1 MEPNS
6 EQEVVET
13 KASDNLT
20 VLPENSAHDRRSF
33 LRRAAI
39 GVAGTAGLVAVGASS
54 VHAESSSKS
63 KILARIRAQMAQDP
77 IEIDDGGDGGG
88 GDGLYVKN
96 AHALYL
102 KR

>member
-6 EQEVVET
+6 DQETVET
-13 KASDNLT
+13 KASEN
-20 VLPENSAHDRRSF
+20 VLPRDRRSF

-54 VHAESSSKS
+54 VHAETSVKS
-63 KILARIRAQMAQDP
+63 KILERIKAQMAQEIVP
-77 IEIDDGGDGGG
+77 IEDDGGGEIH
-88 GDGLYVKN
+88 YIKN

-102 KR
+102 K